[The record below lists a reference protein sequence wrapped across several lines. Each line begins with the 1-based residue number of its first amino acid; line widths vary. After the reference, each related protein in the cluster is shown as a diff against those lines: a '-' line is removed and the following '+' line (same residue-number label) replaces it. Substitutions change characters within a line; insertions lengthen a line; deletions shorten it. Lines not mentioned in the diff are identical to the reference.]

1 MTGPEPS
8 HLPAGPGTPDM
19 VQPAT
24 VDARCDRSLGMTSG
38 QRLLASLIAAAA
50 LASGL
55 NACLQIAKAVM
66 EGLLQR
72 G

>member
-8 HLPAGPGTPDM
+8 HRPAGHGTPDM
-19 VQPAT
+19 VRPAT
-24 VDARCDRSLGMTSG
+24 VDVGCDRSPGMTAG
-38 QRLLASLIAAAA
+38 QRLLAGLVAAAV

-55 NACLQIAKAVM
+55 NACLQIVKAIA

>member
-1 MTGPEPS
+1 MNGPEPS
-8 HLPAGPGTPDM
+8 HPPAGSGTPDTLL
-19 VQPAT
+19 PDT
-24 VDARCDRSLGMTSG
+24 VDVGRDRSPGMTAG
-38 QRLLASLIAAAA
+38 QRLLAGLIAAAV

-55 NACLQIAKAVM
+55 NACLQIAKAVT